1 MGKRIDLC
9 GERFGRLTVTS
20 RSEVNMYDKPAW
32 TCTCTCGATCVIA
45 GSSLRMG
52 VTTSCGCAQKE
63 LAAKN
68 LRAAATTH
76 GMHGTPEYYR
86 WASMKLRCYVKT
98 HYAYPRY
105 GGRGI
110 TVCDRW
116 RDSFE
121 SFLADVGH
129 RPTIEHS
136 LDRIDNDGHYEP
148 NNVRWATKQEQAN
161 NRGNNVRITYNG
173 ETRTQAE
180 WARLIGITPEGVAYR
195 HKHGKNL
202 LGG

>member
-1 MGKRIDLC
+1 MGRFVDLC
-9 GERFGRLTVTS
+9 GKCFGRLTVVS
-20 RSEVNMYDKPAW
+20 RAETNIYGKPAW
-32 TCTCTCGATCVIA
+32 VCACICGATCVVA

-52 VTTSCGCAQKE
+52 VTASCGCAQKE
-63 LAAKN
+63 LAAGN
-68 LRAAATTH
+68 LRKAATTH

-116 RDSFE
+116 RNNFE
-121 SFLADVGH
+121 HFLVDVGN
-129 RPTIEHS
+129 RPTDRHS
-136 LDRIDNDGHYEP
+136 LDRIDNDGNYEP
-148 NNVRWATKQEQAN
+148 NNVRWATNQEQAN
-161 NRGNNVRITYNG
+161 NRSSNVNITYNG

-180 WARLIGITPEGVAYR
+180 WARLAGITPEGIAYR
-195 HKHGKNL
+195 HKHGKDL
-202 LGG
+202 L